1 MDDITYKLTELEV
14 PSDEPFRCD
23 ALKREPSVEALS
35 TLIGELSGPFV
46 LAIDSLS

>member
-1 MDDITYKLTELEV
+1 MYDITYKLKGLEV

-46 LAIDSLS
+46 LAIDSP